1 MALPQLNTSPKYEL
15 KIPSTNEQAFFRP
28 FLVKE
33 QKVMMMAYESQE
45 RKQIVKAMLDTVSA
59 CLETTTDVYSLT
71 TFDIDYIFTKIRSKS
86 VGEKVDIKIKC
97 KECESYTEVNVNLDE
112 LEAPVV
118 EGTKVVELNDDISL
132 TLKYPTYSDF
142 IRNPK
147 ILESGNTEMVIEV
160 IISCMDSIQ
169 TKDEN
174 IVLKDETREEII
186 RFIDSMSSQQFE
198 MVTEFVQNMPTMSKD
213 VSFDCQNCGA
223 HNKTVL
229 QGLDDF
235 LS

>member
-45 RKQIVKAMLDTVSA
+45 RKQIVKAMLDTVQA
-59 CLETTTDVYSLT
+59 CLETTSDVYSLP

-97 KECESYTEVNVNLDE
+97 SECDQYTDVNVNLDE
-112 LEAPVV
+112 LEAPII
-118 EGTKVVELNDDISL
+118 EGTKVVELNDQISL
-132 TLKYPTYSDF
+132 TLKYPTYTQF
-142 IRNPK
+142 IRDPK
-147 ILESGNTEMVIEV
+147 ILESSNTEMIME
-160 IISCMDSIQ
+160 IIVSCMDSIQ
-169 TKDEN
+169 TGEDN
-174 IVLKDETREEII
+174 IVLKDEPKEEIVK
-186 RFIDSMSSQQFE
+186 FLDSMTSQQFE
-198 MVTEFVQNMPTMSKD
+198 LVSEFVQKMPTMTKT
-213 VSFDCQNCGA
+213 VSFECSNCGA
-223 HNKTVL
+223 HNDTVL